1 MLLLFKPRQPTCV
14 FALRTPE
21 VSDMGR
27 SRVSGWHHLLKI
39 EEVNKRWSVK
49 GFKSSFISHHNL
61 NSKYIF
67 LLSPFLSTLK
77 WMNWKIFLGIL
88 CCPWMLPRSSTWS
101 RPHWRSWWVSCQSK
115 KVNHKISY
123 LSYASYIRI
132 YTHHMYIYTTYI
144 YIYECEYMMYIY
156 MYIYYVWYKHNMFM
170 HVYAYAYHMQI
181 DMYIWL
187 LYNTQILKI
196 ISFVTPPLA
205 GHSTNRTAQSSQ
217 DNTLLRPASS
227 WSNHRTCSNTTWI
240 TSIPCP
246 ALRQKSPSEDVG
258 YITLFWFPVPRV
270 QPATITVGSRSQKC
284 SLIGT
289 ISKHRMLFTQFIQV
303 STGKISTVRLA
314 PC

>member
-1 MLLLFKPRQPTCV
+1 MEPTS
-14 FALRTPE
+14 LE
-21 VSDMGR
+21 IMVSL
-27 SRVSGWHHLLKI
+27 VSI
-39 EEVNKRWSVK
+39 EEGQSQDI
-49 GFKSSFISHHNL
+49 ISIICIIYRDIH
-61 NSKYIF
+61 
-67 LLSPFLSTLK
+67 T
-77 WMNWKIFLGIL
+77 
-88 CCPWMLPRSSTWS
+88 
-101 RPHWRSWWVSCQSK
+101 
-115 KVNHKISY
+115 SY
-123 LSYASYIRI
+123 
-132 YTHHMYIYTTYI
+132 MYI
-144 YIYECEYMMYIY
+144 YIYIY
-156 MYIYYVWYKHNMFM
+156 MSVNIWCVYIYIYYVWYKHNMFM

-240 TSIPCP
+240 ASIPCP

-289 ISKHRMLFTQFIQV
+289 ISKHRMLFTQFQV